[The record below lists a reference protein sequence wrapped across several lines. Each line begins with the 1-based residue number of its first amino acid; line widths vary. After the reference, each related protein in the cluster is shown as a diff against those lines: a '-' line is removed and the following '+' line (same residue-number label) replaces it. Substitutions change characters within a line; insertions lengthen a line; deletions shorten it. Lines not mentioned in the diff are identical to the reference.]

1 MDKKRLGNLVIDEFG
16 VEPVSLENCGI
27 NELLSTEKKA
37 RVNIIALG
45 DVGTNVLMGLKLLGG
60 DVISEIGIYDLN
72 EPQLQRLEM
81 EFNQMHYP
89 PMPQVDSRSESGCNG
104 AHDSDTDSDKAD
116 DYPHP
121 RAACL
126 RDMPEIK
133 IISSDEELLD
143 CDVLIF
149 CATKSVPE
157 IGAKGD
163 MRMMQL
169 EANLG
174 LIKIFGEKIRASR
187 ENAISKESE
196 TSDNGDSANIL
207 NPKGFNG
214 LVAVVSDP
222 VDQLCKGMLDSSGL
236 EPGQVRG
243 FGLGV
248 MAARARYYAKKLSAD
263 NATGSTASCA
273 ADVDTNTETN
283 TNTNKAAAGLYLT
296 EGRGFGPH
304 GQDLVIANSIE
315 NYDDDVSREL
325 TKLTVEANL
334 RVRDLGFKPF
344 LAPAIS
350 SAAISIILTLRG
362 EWNYGSVFFGC
373 ADAECRRDS
382 SAATNAECC
391 DDSATA
397 GNAQNVCGAFVGC
410 LSRLTKNGV
419 KYEDLELP
427 ENLYARILAAYR
439 NLLA

>member
-1 MDKKRLGNLVIDEFG
+1 MDKKRLGDLVIDEFG
-16 VEPVSLENCGI
+16 IEPISLENCGI

-104 AHDSDTDSDKAD
+104 AHDSDTDSNKAD

-196 TSDNGDSANIL
+196 TSDNGDSKNIL

-248 MAARARYYAKKLSAD
+248 MAARARYYAKKLS
-263 NATGSTASCA
+263 
-273 ADVDTNTETN
+273 
-283 TNTNKAAAGLYLT
+283 NKSAAGLYLT

-373 ADAECRRDS
+373 ADAQK
-382 SAATNAECC
+382 A
-391 DDSATA
+391 
-397 GNAQNVCGAFVGC
+397 CGAFVGC

-419 KYEDLELP
+419 KYEDIELP
-427 ENLYARILAAYR
+427 EVLYARILAAYR